1 MTGKRLGWSP
11 LVSAQRRWPDGARAG
26 SPLAREFLRYV
37 RLRATCPHN
46 QKEWWP

>member
-11 LVSAQRRWPDGARAG
+11 SASAHRLGRTVPKDSSR
-26 SPLAREFLRYV
+26 LAREFLRDV